1 MGEIKCLTALRG
13 IAAMVVVIEHFSATV
28 EHHAT
33 RSVPSIVG
41 HGYLAVDLFFVL
53 SGFIM
58 AYTYLAGFEATGMR
72 AYAGFL
78 GKRVARIVP
87 LNIAVLLAIVAGGA
101 ISSAWIGRNILYSS
115 SNLPADLLANI
126 LMLQGVG
133 IGTNLNGPSWTIS
146 TEFVAYLLFPA
157 FLWLMFHR
165 HRFVAIAGF
174 VAAIVVLC
182 AFANQQP
189 RLGLTEGGIAQ
200 GLARCFTQFV
210 TGLGAYRLY
219 RARARFPWL
228 GSDAV
233 SFGAMGVS
241 VAFLALR
248 IDLLTVLP
256 FPLLI
261 ASLAANQGRAA
272 RWLALPFPYFLGVV
286 SYSIYLIHNAF
297 RPIGLE
303 LLQYFHPA
311 PVSLPAAL
319 ALALI
324 GSFSVVPVAWL
335 AYRFIERPGRV
346 MVRALLGGA

>member
-58 AYTYLAGFEATGMR
+58 AYTYLAGFEAKGLG

-101 ISSAWIGRNILYSS
+101 ISAAWVGQNLLYSS
-115 SNLPADLLANI
+115 TNLPADLLANI
-126 LMLQGVG
+126 LMLQGIG

-165 HRFVAIAGF
+165 KRWVAFAGF
-174 VAAIVVLC
+174 VVAVAVLC
-182 AFANQQP
+182 AFASQQP
-189 RLGLTEGGIAQ
+189 RLSLTEGGIAQ
-200 GLARCFTQFV
+200 GLGRCFTQFV

-219 RARARFPWL
+219 RARARFQWL

-233 SFGAMGVS
+233 SFGALGVS
-241 VAFLALR
+241 VMFLALR

-286 SYSIYLIHNAF
+286 SYSIYLIHHAF
-297 RPIGLE
+297 RPIE
-303 LLQYFHPA
+303 FALLQYVHPA
-311 PVSLPAAL
+311 PVSLPVALVL
-319 ALALI
+319 ALV
-324 GSFSVVPVAWL
+324 GSFSVVPFAWL
-335 AYRFIERPGRV
+335 AYRVIERPGRV
-346 MVRALLGGA
+346 MVRALLGGT